1 MRPRA
6 SSSAFSACVMI
17 SPVDPE
23 SLVCVSAVYMYCSWV
38 ACLRVRPAPLS
49 LQHSVEESYTA
60 AVRAISQMATRRAA
74 QPASFILSHVFR
86 NDVSGGAQ
94 WPENDARST
103 KYRRGYRTLVP

>member
-49 LQHSVEESYTA
+49 HSVNTLA
-60 AVRAISQMATRRAA
+60 LAVRDNSVAAAAMPLPCVATA
-74 QPASFILSHVFR
+74 V
-86 NDVSGGAQ
+86 V
-94 WPENDARST
+94 
-103 KYRRGYRTLVP
+103 RTSK

>member
-49 LQHSVEESYTA
+49 LHSALFRSTPVDTLCCLLITLGYLGLKVAKRILAGLWRSHTH
-60 AVRAISQMATRRAA
+60 TRRARA
-74 QPASFILSHVFR
+74 WR
-86 NDVSGGAQ
+86 TGT
-94 WPENDARST
+94 ENT
-103 KYRRGYRTLVP
+103 

>member
-49 LQHSVEESYTA
+49 LHS
-60 AVRAISQMATRRAA
+60 
-74 QPASFILSHVFR
+74 
-86 NDVSGGAQ
+86 
-94 WPENDARST
+94 ARSLLAIDVA
-103 KYRRGYRTLVP
+103 TLEQPRACLQLPPAATNMGPAALVDLHEPSGQ